1 MRKVLPQ
8 SFFHRSAPRVAREL
22 LGKYLARRVRG
33 RIIAD
38 MITETE
44 AYDGPHDRASH
55 ASRGKTARNA
65 PMFEAG
71 GVWYVYF
78 VYGAHWMLNAVTDN
92 KKYPSAVLL
101 RGTIRAKGPGRLTK
115 QFHITGAEN
124 ELPISKQSGLWVEDR
139 GVRVRQSEIVKT
151 PRIGV
156 AYAGKVW
163 AKKPYR
169 FILRNAGTER

>member
-1 MRKVLPQ
+1 MRKVVSQ
-8 SFFHRSAPRVAREL
+8 SFFRRPAPRVAQAL

-78 VYGAHWMLNAVTDN
+78 VYGNHWMLNVVTG
-92 KKYPSAVLL
+92 KKDYPSAVLL
-101 RGTIRAKGPGRLTK
+101 CGIIRAKCPGRLTK

-124 ELPISKQSGLWVEDR
+124 ELPISKQSGLWGED
-139 GVRVRQSEIVKT
+139 T
-151 PRIGV
+151 
-156 AYAGKVW
+156 
-163 AKKPYR
+163 
-169 FILRNAGTER
+169 